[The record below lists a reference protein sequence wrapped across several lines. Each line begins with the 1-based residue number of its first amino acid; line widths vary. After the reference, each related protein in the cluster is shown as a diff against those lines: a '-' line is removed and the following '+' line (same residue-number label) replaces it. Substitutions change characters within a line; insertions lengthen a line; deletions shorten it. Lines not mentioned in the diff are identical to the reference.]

1 MYDLQLQ
8 NHQKAVRSLQVTEQ
22 KEEKEKEQRE
32 KILSQILKWQIIK
45 ENVSLTPDNVVIA
58 SQGCQSQGAGG
69 SGKSSPEPI
78 LSPKHCQHSS

>member
-1 MYDLQLQ
+1 MYDLQLH

-45 ENVSLTPDNVVIA
+45 ENVSGIPDNALIA
-58 SQGCQSQGAGG
+58 S
-69 SGKSSPEPI
+69 
-78 LSPKHCQHSS
+78 